1 MLGDVVAALE
11 QMARRQNSQDL
22 THEDIADVLWLAM
35 QHWQSG
41 DAQITSQR
49 DEMPESIT
57 DDAGD
62 GVGPADQPT
71 NTSPSDLPAMP
82 EGRRQEPDMAGITT
96 QAPQEASDKSDAK
109 GDLGAQIAIGD
120 ATALRESMALLKAL
134 QPLIRLVPSA
144 TEQALDV
151 PKTVKAIAE
160 TELCLLKFR
169 PVPEPWLELAV
180 VVDVTP
186 SMVIW
191 QRTVLSLRRVLAQSG
206 VFRDVRL
213 WSLEEI
219 NADQD
224 ADNGAAPLCIRSG
237 FGGATASQPG
247 RRPEELI
254 DPTRRRLVLVISD
267 CIHPRWDQQ
276 PVRDML
282 RVWATNGPMGL
293 VQVLPEWM
301 WGRTALGDGEAVV
314 KGQLVAASPG
324 QPSQSLQFVRRER
337 WRRRQDLNV
346 QDVKVPVMTLEPAV
360 ANRWS
365 RLVSGSA
372 VVAAPGLVFSAPQE
386 AALEARSDVMLT
398 LEPEERLSR
407 FKEFSSLTAR
417 RLAGFLAACPEV
429 SLPVVRMVQAALLP
443 ESQQVH
449 VAEVLLGGLL
459 RPVGEVSRYRNADEI
474 QYEFEPGV
482 QRLVRGTVAPKQMFR
497 ALSVWVEQRFGREL
511 EDFAAYLQTDEG
523 AQHRAFAGVIV
534 DVMKRQGRPQTALIE
549 RLEALIPE
557 PEVEVDEAGD
567 DLEGVEETQGS
578 EGGEIVPGGP
588 LESFEFEYID
598 ARLADAPPIELAESS
613 GLGAEEA
620 EQDGMVLAYLREVES
635 PHKQWPL
642 SDNVLRIGRGPEAND
657 LVISEPWVSIRHAE
671 ILYRQRT
678 NALSAP
684 DANPFSYLLYDVS
697 RYGTY
702 YLDDTSTDW
711 QQINRQE
718 IQLKSGT
725 QLRFGSPD
733 EGRVFEFVVDQ
744 TPQGPALSEE
754 TFTVVTFTTESLQQQ
769 AQQTMEPLVDEP
781 EDESQQQVLESFE
794 FEAVTLV
801 QRRRDKGGTSQW
813 QEDREQ
819 RQGRRYVEQL
829 PLKQSLEMV
838 AIPKGKFM
846 MGSPDNEPGRDDD
859 ESPQHEVKVPGFF
872 MGRYPVT
879 QAQWRAVVSL
889 SKVARDLE
897 PDPSSFKGDNKPVEK
912 VSWLDAQEFCAR
924 LVQHT
929 GREYRLPTEAEW
941 EYACRAET
949 TTPFHFGEMITTGVA
964 NYNGGAFEGGPER
977 ESRGKTLPVGELNVY
992 NRFGLSDM
1000 HGNVYEW
1007 CEDHWHEN
1015 YEGNLPTDGSA
1026 WVNESAKE
1034 DKERVYRGGS
1044 WDAAPRDCRSAYRVF
1059 VSPDSRYNG
1068 IGFRVS
1074 CSAP

>member
-1 MLGDVVAALE
+1 MLRDVVAALE
-11 QMARRQNSQDL
+11 QIARRQNSQDL

-35 QHWQSG
+35 QQWQSG
-41 DAQITSQR
+41 DAQIMSQR
-49 DEMPESIT
+49 DETPESIT

-62 GVGPADQPT
+62 GVDPADQPT

-96 QAPQEASDKSDAK
+96 QAPQESSDKSDAK

-213 WSLEEI
+213 WSLEEVS
-219 NADQD
+219 ADQE
-224 ADNGAAPLCIRSG
+224 ADTGAAPLCIRSG
-237 FGGATASQPG
+237 FGGATVAQPG

-337 WRRRQDLNV
+337 WRRRQNLNA

-365 RLVSGSA
+365 RLVAGSA

-386 AALEARSDVMLT
+386 ATLEVRSDEALA

-459 RPVGEVSRYRNADEI
+459 QPVGEVSGYRNADEI
-474 QYEFEPGV
+474 QYAFEPGL
-482 QRLVRGTVAPKQMFR
+482 QRLVRGTVAPKKTFQ
-497 ALSVWVEQRFGREL
+497 ALSVWVDQRFGLEL
-511 EDFAAYLQTDEG
+511 EDFPAYLQTEEG
-523 AQHRAFAGVIV
+523 AQHRAFAGVMV
-534 DVMKRQGRPQTALIE
+534 DVLKRQGRTQAAVIE
-549 RLEALIPE
+549 QLEALVPE
-557 PEVEVDEAGD
+557 PVVEPDETVE
-567 DLEGVEETQGS
+567 DLEGTEETQGS
-578 EGGEIVPGGP
+578 ESGEIVPGEP
-588 LESFEFEYID
+588 LEQFEFEYID

-613 GLGAEEA
+613 GLGVEEA
-620 EQDGMVLAYLREVES
+620 EQDGTVLAYLREMES
-635 PHKQWPL
+635 PYKQWPL
-642 SDNVLRIGRGPEAND
+642 SDNVLRIGSEPDAND
-657 LVISEPWVSIRHAE
+657 LVISESWVSARHAE
-671 ILYRQRT
+671 ILYRQRN

-684 DANPFSYLLYDVS
+684 DANSFSYLLYDFS
-697 RYGTY
+697 RFGTY
-702 YLDDTSTDW
+702 YLDDTSADW
-711 QQINRQE
+711 QQINRQK
-718 IQLKSGT
+718 IQLKAGA
-725 QLRFGSPD
+725 QLRFGSNK
-733 EGRVFEFVVDQ
+733 GRVFEFVVDQ
-744 TPQGPALSEE
+744 TPQGPALAEE
-754 TFTVVTFTTESLQQQ
+754 EFTVVTFITDFSQQQ
-769 AQQTMEPLVDEP
+769 SQKTVEPLVEES
-781 EDESQQQVLESFE
+781 EDDVQQQPLESFE
-794 FEAVTLV
+794 FDVVTLV
-801 QRRRDKGGTSQW
+801 QRGRAKGGTSQW
-813 QEDREQ
+813 QEDRKQ
-819 RQGRRYVEQL
+819 KQGRRYVEQL
-829 PLKQSLEMV
+829 PMEQSLEMV

-846 MGSPDNEPGRDDD
+846 MGAPENEPGRYDD
-859 ESPQHEVKVPGFF
+859 ESPQHEVQVPGFF

-879 QAQWRAVVSL
+879 QAQWRAVESL
-889 SKVARDLE
+889 PKVARDLE
-897 PDPSSFKGDNKPVEK
+897 SDPSSFKGDNRPVEK
-912 VSWLDAQEFCAR
+912 VSWLDAVEFCAR
-924 LVQHT
+924 LAQHT

-949 TTPFHFGEMITTGVA
+949 ITPFHFGEMITTGVA
-964 NYNGGAFEGGPER
+964 NYDGSAFEGGPKGD
-977 ESRGKTLPVGELNVY
+977 SRGETLPVGELNVY

-1000 HGNVYEW
+1000 HGNVDEW
-1007 CEDHWHEN
+1007 CEDHWHGN
-1015 YEGNLPTDGSA
+1015 YEGNPPMDGSA
-1026 WVNESAKE
+1026 WIDEGAEE
-1034 DKERVYRGGS
+1034 DKARVRRGGS
-1044 WDAAPRDCRSAYRVF
+1044 WDGVSGGLPLRLSPLCFARVPLLQCRFS
-1059 VSPDSRYNG
+1059 S
-1068 IGFRVS
+1068 
-1074 CSAP
+1074 